1 MQPGIIMTRIGF
13 LGVGHLAEEMIAGLM
28 REGRGELEPILSP
41 RGYGPRL
48 AEYYGLELASDN
60 AALVGTAEIV
70 VLATRPRDAVAAIT
84 GLPWREGQILV
95 SACAGVPISALA
107 AVVAPAEVMR
117 IMPLTASS
125 IGASPTTVFPDLAP
139 VRPLLRRLGTVIA
152 LDDEGQ
158 FEAATVSAAIY
169 GWAQSLIGLGHDW
182 SLAHGLGPD
191 TARQLA
197 AATFV
202 AAGRMIAERPEP
214 IAALVGSLT
223 TPGGITERGQMLL
236 DAQAVPASWTA
247 ACDAVFAM
255 LTNSGG
261 RGA

>member
-1 MQPGIIMTRIGF
+1 MTRIGF

-28 REGRGELEPILSP
+28 REGSGELEPILSP

-48 AEYYGLELASDN
+48 AERYGLVLATDN
-60 AALVGTAEIV
+60 AALVDAAEIV
-70 VLATRPRDAVAAIT
+70 VLATRPRDAVAAIA
-84 GLPWREGQILV
+84 GLPWREDQILV
-95 SACAGVPISALA
+95 SACAGVPIADLA
-107 AVVAPAEVMR
+107 AAAAPAQVMR

-139 VRPLLRRLGTVIA
+139 VRPLLRRLGSVIA

-182 SLAHGLGPD
+182 ALAHGMGPE
-191 TARQLA
+191 ASRQLA
-197 AATFV
+197 AATFI

-214 IAALVGSLT
+214 IGALVESLT
-223 TPGGITERGQMLL
+223 TPGGITERGQMVL
-236 DAQAVPASWTA
+236 DAQDVPASWTA

-255 LTNSGG
+255 LTKSSGPG
-261 RGA
+261 R